1 MPALVQDDGP
11 VNETVRFPAGRH
23 FLEGTLAYP
32 EETTPVGAV
41 VLAGPHPL
49 LGGDMDNNVVR
60 GLAGGLASRR
70 VVTLRFNYRG
80 VGGSEGPPIDAAAH
94 LARFWETSHV
104 PDEKE
109 FSSDLTD
116 AFDFLQA
123 AAGRLL
129 PTALLGYSFGCSML
143 PHAGAASGAPLV
155 LVAPT
160 VGVHDY
166 RAYDDVKNPLMV
178 VASDDDFAA
187 DASRLREWFDRLSA
201 PKRLIQTRRDD
212 HFFRGHEDWLS
223 GTVFAFL
230 QEQWG

>member
-1 MPALVQDDGP
+1 MPALVLDDAP
-11 VNETVRFPAGRH
+11 VFETVRFTAGRYT
-23 FLEGTLAYP
+23 LEGTLAYP
-32 EETTPVGAV
+32 EEAAPIGAV

-60 GLAGGLASRR
+60 GLAEGLAARR

-80 VGGSEGPPIDAAAH
+80 VGGSEGAPIDAAAH

-104 PDEKE
+104 PEEKE
-109 FSSDLTD
+109 FASDLAD
-116 AFDFLQA
+116 ALAFLQA
-123 AAGRLL
+123 AGRSL
-129 PTALLGYSFGCSML
+129 PAALLGYSFGCTML
-143 PHAGAASGAPLV
+143 PQAGAASGVPLV

-166 RAYDDVKNPLMV
+166 RAYDDVKNPLLV

-187 DASRLREWFDRLSA
+187 DASRLREWYDWLSA
-201 PKRLIQTRRDD
+201 PKRLIQTRLDD

-223 GTVFAFL
+223 ETVFTFL